1 MIKKRFAKANRFFV
15 AGIKNRCYY
24 ITMETLGKLFGS
36 VAKVK
41 IMKLFLFN
49 PEQVF
54 DNIEISGRTKI
65 TSAISRKE
73 LNLLNKIKFIRKK
86 SFFKE
91 GGNGRK
97 KRTDGWILDKNFP
110 FLAPVQNLLI
120 ESGTLKSDEIVDK
133 LKKIGNLKL
142 LIISGV
148 FIQDMNSRADI
159 LIVGDNLNDSS
170 LGRAIH
176 ILESEVGRELRYVVF
191 ETADF
196 KYRLGIYDKLL
207 RDILD
212 YSHKKLINKLGI

>member
-1 MIKKRFAKANRFFV
+1 
-15 AGIKNRCYY
+15 
-24 ITMETLGKLFGS
+24 METLSKLFGS

-54 DNIEISGRTKI
+54 DNVEISNRAKI
-65 TSAISRKE
+65 TIAISRKE
-73 LNLLNKIKFIRKK
+73 LNLLNKIKFVKKK

-91 GGNGRK
+91 NKTGRK
-97 KRTDGWILDKNFP
+97 KRTSGWILDKSFP
-110 FLAPVQNLLI
+110 FLAPIQNLLV
-120 ESGTLKSDEIVDK
+120 ENGSLRSKEIVDK
-133 LKKIGNLKL
+133 LKKVGNVKL
-142 LIISGV
+142 LIVAGI

-159 LIVGDNLNDSS
+159 LVVGDNLNDSS

-176 ILESEVGRELRYVVF
+176 ILESEVGRELKYVVF